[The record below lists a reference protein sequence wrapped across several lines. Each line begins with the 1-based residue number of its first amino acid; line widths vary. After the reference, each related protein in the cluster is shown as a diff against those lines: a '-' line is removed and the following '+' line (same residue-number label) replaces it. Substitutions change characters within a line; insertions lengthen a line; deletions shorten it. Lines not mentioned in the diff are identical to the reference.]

1 MNAIEVKNLS
11 FGYSRSTIIENTS
24 FSIPEGDLL
33 ALIGPNGGGK
43 TTLLKLLLGLLK
55 PETGTVLIF
64 GENVPCRKIPVGY
77 VPQNTNA
84 NLEFPIT
91 VTQCV
96 ATGFVKGKVV
106 SSELKLLLEKVG
118 IQDFADKRLGELSGG
133 ERQKVLIARA
143 LACKPKILFLDE
155 PSSNMDAQG
164 QENLF
169 KLLATLNQ
177 DMTIVLVSHDLMA
190 ISKYVKSVLCVNRC
204 VHYHPGN
211 GLTGESLHEAYGC
224 EIDLI
229 AHGVVGHRVLS
240 HHDHSHCH
248 SKH

>member
-24 FSIPEGDLL
+24 FSIPAGDLL

-55 PETGTVLIF
+55 PETGTVQIF

>member
-55 PETGTVLIF
+55 PATGIVQIF

-96 ATGFVKGKVV
+96 ATGFVKGKVNL
-106 SSELKLLLEKVG
+106 SELKQLLEKVG
-118 IQDFADKRLGELSGG
+118 VQDFADKRLGELSGG

-240 HHDHSHCH
+240 DHDHSHCH

>member
-55 PETGTVLIF
+55 PETGTVQIF

-106 SSELKLLLEKVG
+106 SE
-118 IQDFADKRLGELSGG
+118 
-133 ERQKVLIARA
+133 
-143 LACKPKILFLDE
+143 
-155 PSSNMDAQG
+155 
-164 QENLF
+164 
-169 KLLATLNQ
+169 
-177 DMTIVLVSHDLMA
+177 
-190 ISKYVKSVLCVNRC
+190 
-204 VHYHPGN
+204 
-211 GLTGESLHEAYGC
+211 
-224 EIDLI
+224 
-229 AHGVVGHRVLS
+229 
-240 HHDHSHCH
+240 
-248 SKH
+248 

>member
-55 PETGTVLIF
+55 PAIGTVQIF

-96 ATGFVKGKVV
+96 ATGFVKGKVNL
-106 SSELKLLLEKVG
+106 SELKPLLEKVG
-118 IQDFADKRLGELSGG
+118 VQDFADKRLGELSGG

-169 KLLATLNQ
+169 KLLAKLNQ

-240 HHDHSHCH
+240 DHDHSHCH

>member
-1 MNAIEVKNLS
+1 
-11 FGYSRSTIIENTS
+11 
-24 FSIPEGDLL
+24 
-33 ALIGPNGGGK
+33 
-43 TTLLKLLLGLLK
+43 
-55 PETGTVLIF
+55 
-64 GENVPCRKIPVGY
+64 
-77 VPQNTNA
+77 
-84 NLEFPIT
+84 
-91 VTQCV
+91 
-96 ATGFVKGKVV
+96 
-106 SSELKLLLEKVG
+106 
-118 IQDFADKRLGELSGG
+118 
-133 ERQKVLIARA
+133 
-143 LACKPKILFLDE
+143 
-155 PSSNMDAQG
+155 MDAQG

-169 KLLATLNQ
+169 KLLAKLNQ

-240 HHDHSHCH
+240 DHDHSHCH